1 MLFALGEFSNSSS
14 VKKNILKLIK
24 SGKKNLKFMQ
34 GFPEGAKC
42 FHTRMVYTAKTMKE
56 FKGETEYLWFNFCS
70 IHRNTNSFL

>member
-1 MLFALGEFSNSSS
+1 
-14 VKKNILKLIK
+14 
-24 SGKKNLKFMQ
+24 MQ